1 MPLDPITTEI
11 LWSRLVS
18 VADEQAKALFR
29 GSFSTAVGE
38 SEDFA
43 STVHDADGRMIVQ
56 SVSTGTISMLTGIVR
71 SIQLLAQQF
80 AGSLEPGDAIIC
92 NDPWMFSGHKWDV
105 TLASP
110 VFQGEKLVAWTAT
123 CLHAADIGGIG
134 FSSASRDTYDEGLLI
149 PPTKLMKAGR
159 PNEELFSIIRG
170 NVRMPAQVLG
180 DFQAQVAANE
190 VGGAKMLELLAE
202 YGLDSLEEI
211 SREITDRS
219 EQAMRAAIKA
229 LPDGSHTHAVKMDG
243 VDQPITINACLT
255 VDGDEIV
262 VDFTGSSPQIA
273 RGFNGVWNVTYGW
286 TAHAIKSALVPEIP
300 NNDGL
305 FRPLRVIAPEGTI
318 VNARFPAPTAA
329 RHLLYMFLSA
339 AVFGALSRIVPE
351 RVTAESGVLAL
362 PSIHST
368 TDDGLPFEYW
378 FLVNTGMGATPLQDG
393 SSGTSWP
400 ANVAGP
406 SVEIV
411 ENVSPVQVLS
421 KRFVKDSGGPGRY
434 RGGCDQEVRFR
445 VRSGR
450 ETTLACMID
459 RAKFPAA
466 GQFGGGAGGLGGVLL
481 NDKPV
486 ATKGTYAI
494 GPDDVV
500 TVSGGGGGGF
510 FPAWER
516 SESSVIADVENELI
530 SAKAAEHDYGVFANW
545 KSKTVDRI
553 ATDQRRAELRQQ
565 SQAKSKT
572 T

>member
-1 MPLDPITTEI
+1 MALDPITTEI

-18 VADEQAKALFR
+18 IADEQAKALFR

-43 STVHDADGRMIVQ
+43 STVHDAQGRMIVQ

-71 SIQLLAQQF
+71 GIQIIAQQF
-80 AGSLEPGDAIIC
+80 AGSLAPGDAIIC

-110 VFQGEKLVAWTAT
+110 VFQGKKLVAWTAT

-134 FSSASRDTYDEGLLI
+134 FSAASRDTYDEGLLI
-149 PPTKLMKAGR
+149 PPMKLMKAGQ
-159 PNEELFSIIRG
+159 PNEELFNIIRG

-202 YGLDSLEEI
+202 YGLDNLGEI

-219 EQAMRAAIKA
+219 EQAMRTAIRA
-229 LPDGSHTHAVKMDG
+229 LRDGTYTHSVKMDG
-243 VDQPITINACLT
+243 VDEPLSINVSLS
-255 VDGDEIV
+255 VKGDEIV

-286 TAHAIKSALVPEIP
+286 TAHAIKSALVPDIP

-305 FRPLRVIAPEGTI
+305 FRPLHVVAPEGSI

-339 AVFGALSRIVPE
+339 AVFGALARIVPE

-362 PSIHST
+362 PSIHGT

-378 FLVNTGMGATPLQDG
+378 FLVNTGMGATPRQDG
-393 SSGTSWP
+393 YSGTSWP

-411 ENVSPVQVLS
+411 ENVSRVQVLS
-421 KRFVKDSGGPGRY
+421 KRFVKDSGGAGRY

-445 VRSGR
+445 VRSAQ
-450 ETTLACMID
+450 TTSLACMMD

-466 GQFGGGAGGLGGVLL
+466 GQFGGKAGALGGVFL
-481 NDKPV
+481 NDTPV
-486 ATKGTYAI
+486 DTKGTYDI
-494 GPDDVV
+494 GPEDIV
-500 TVSGGGGGGF
+500 TVTGGGGGGF
-510 FPAWER
+510 FPPWER
-516 SESSVIADVENELI
+516 SESAVMTDVKNELI
-530 SAKAAEHDYGVFANW
+530 SAESAERDYGVFADW
-545 KSKTVDRI
+545 KSETVDRT
-553 ATDQRRAELRQQ
+553 ATDERRAKLRKQ
-565 SQAKSKT
+565 SEFKSESI
-572 T
+572 